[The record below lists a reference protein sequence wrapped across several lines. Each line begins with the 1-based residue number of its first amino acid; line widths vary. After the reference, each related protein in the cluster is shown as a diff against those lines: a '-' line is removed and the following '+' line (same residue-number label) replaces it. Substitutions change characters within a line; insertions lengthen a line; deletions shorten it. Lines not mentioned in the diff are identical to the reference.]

1 MFQYKFAKN
10 HQHVSHYITR
20 SSHPPCIYLVRAAN
34 LHIEEE
40 PSAFLQQDIHIGHCW
55 ALMRHD
61 VRAVTY
67 KM

>member
-40 PSAFLQQDIHIGHCW
+40 PSAFSLPPAGHSYW
-55 ALMRHD
+55 SLLGVDAS
-61 VRAVTY
+61 
-67 KM
+67 

>member
-1 MFQYKFAKN
+1 MFQYKAKN

-40 PSAFLQQDIHIGHCW
+40 PSAFSLQPSSNRTFILVIAG
-55 ALMRHD
+55 R
-61 VRAVTY
+61 
-67 KM
+67 